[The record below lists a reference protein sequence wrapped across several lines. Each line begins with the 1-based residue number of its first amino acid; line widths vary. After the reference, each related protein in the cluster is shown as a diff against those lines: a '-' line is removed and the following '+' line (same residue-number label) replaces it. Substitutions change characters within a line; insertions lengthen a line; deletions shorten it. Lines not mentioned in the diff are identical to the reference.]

1 MSELN
6 KSLRIA
12 KENSDKFEKQANELK
27 KTLEMRTTN
36 FLKEKADIK
45 LQLEEALANL
55 KKVDSNSS
63 GLGTQ
68 NVQLRS

>member
-12 KENSDKFEKQANELK
+12 RENSDKFEKQANELK
-27 KTLEMRTTN
+27 NTLETRTTN

-63 GLGTQ
+63 GLGSQ
-68 NVQLRS
+68 N